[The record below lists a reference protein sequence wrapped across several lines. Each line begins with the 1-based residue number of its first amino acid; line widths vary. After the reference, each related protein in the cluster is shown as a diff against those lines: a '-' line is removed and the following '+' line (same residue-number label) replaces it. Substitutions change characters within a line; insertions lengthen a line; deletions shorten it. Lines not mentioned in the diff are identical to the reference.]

1 MFENYNPIEVLVHEL
16 KGNAGF
22 LNKLLFP
29 RISLIIGI
37 VGVLVAIVLLIK

>member
-1 MFENYNPIEVLVHEL
+1 MTDTYDPIDSLVSEL
-16 KGNAGF
+16 KRNAGF

-29 RISLIIGI
+29 KISLIIGI